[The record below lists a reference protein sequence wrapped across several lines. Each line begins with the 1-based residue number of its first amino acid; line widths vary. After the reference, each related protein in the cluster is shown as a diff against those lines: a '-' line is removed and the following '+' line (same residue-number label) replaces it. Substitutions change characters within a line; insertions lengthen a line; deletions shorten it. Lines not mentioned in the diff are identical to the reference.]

1 MGKVNPATVR
11 QGTFFVVHFVS
22 TISENRTSSEL
33 SHDIPMDL
41 PKLPSDPRGFKK
53 LNIFLLKG
61 RRYIASFRFDKV
73 KSVWKNL
80 NFAQRCYVGATILLL
95 LLLLLL
101 LFDVLD
107 ASNAVAFGIPVTFA
121 IMGYVTNS
129 GHGLVVF
136 GSICSARSPYFFS
149 MRLLSISRWRILPD
163 WLTG

>member
-1 MGKVNPATVR
+1 M
-11 QGTFFVVHFVS
+11 HFVS

-41 PKLPSDPRGFKK
+41 PELPAAPRGFKK

-95 LLLLLL
+95 L
-101 LFDVLD
+101 FDVLD

-136 GSICSARSPYFFS
+136 GSICSARPPCFFS
-149 MRLLSISRWRILPD
+149 MRSLPISRWRILPD
-163 WLTG
+163 

>member
-1 MGKVNPATVR
+1 MR

-22 TISENRTSSEL
+22 TISENRASSEL

-41 PKLPSDPRGFKK
+41 PKLPAAPRGFKK

-95 LLLLLL
+95 L
-101 LFDVLD
+101 FDVLD

-136 GSICSARSPYFFS
+136 GSICSARSPYCFS
-149 MRLLSISRWRILPD
+149 MRLLPISRWRILPD
-163 WLTG
+163 

>member
-41 PKLPSDPRGFKK
+41 PKLPAAPRGFKK

-95 LLLLLL
+95 L
-101 LFDVLD
+101 FDVLD
-107 ASNAVAFGIPVTFA
+107 ASNAVGFGIPVTFA
-121 IMGYVTNS
+121 IMG
-129 GHGLVVF
+129 
-136 GSICSARSPYFFS
+136 
-149 MRLLSISRWRILPD
+149 
-163 WLTG
+163 

>member
-41 PKLPSDPRGFKK
+41 PELPAAPRGFKK

-95 LLLLLL
+95 L
-101 LFDVLD
+101 FDVLD

-136 GSICSARSPYFFS
+136 GSICSARPPCFFS
-149 MRLLSISRWRILPD
+149 MRSLPISRWRILPD
-163 WLTG
+163 

>member
-1 MGKVNPATVR
+1 MR

-22 TISENRTSSEL
+22 TISENRASSEL

-41 PKLPSDPRGFKK
+41 PKLPAAPRGFKK

-95 LLLLLL
+95 L
-101 LFDVLD
+101 FDVLD

-136 GSICSARSPYFFS
+136 GSICSARPPCFFS
-149 MRLLSISRWRILPD
+149 MRSLPISRWRILPD
-163 WLTG
+163 

>member
-1 MGKVNPATVR
+1 M
-11 QGTFFVVHFVS
+11 HFVS

-41 PKLPSDPRGFKK
+41 PELPAAPRGFKK

-95 LLLLLL
+95 LLLLL
-101 LFDVLD
+101 FDVLD

-136 GSICSARSPYFFS
+136 GSICSARPPCFFS
-149 MRLLSISRWRILPD
+149 MRSLPISRWRILPD
-163 WLTG
+163 

>member
-1 MGKVNPATVR
+1 MR

-22 TISENRTSSEL
+22 TISENRASSEL

-41 PKLPSDPRGFKK
+41 PELPAAPRGFKK

-95 LLLLLL
+95 L
-101 LFDVLD
+101 FDVLD

-136 GSICSARSPYFFS
+136 GSICSARSPYCFS
-149 MRLLSISRWRILPD
+149 MRLLPISRWRILPD

>member
-1 MGKVNPATVR
+1 MR

-22 TISENRTSSEL
+22 TISENRASSEL

-41 PKLPSDPRGFKK
+41 PKLPAAPRGFKK

-95 LLLLLL
+95 L
-101 LFDVLD
+101 FDVLD

-136 GSICSARSPYFFS
+136 GSICSARPPYCFS
-149 MRLLSISRWRILPD
+149 MRLLPISRWRILPD

>member
-1 MGKVNPATVR
+1 
-11 QGTFFVVHFVS
+11 
-22 TISENRTSSEL
+22 
-33 SHDIPMDL
+33 MDL
-41 PKLPSDPRGFKK
+41 PELPAAPRGFKK

-95 LLLLLL
+95 LLLLL
-101 LFDVLD
+101 FDVLD

-136 GSICSARSPYFFS
+136 GSICSARPPCFFS
-149 MRLLSISRWRILPD
+149 MRSLPISRWRILPD
-163 WLTG
+163 

>member
-1 MGKVNPATVR
+1 M
-11 QGTFFVVHFVS
+11 HFVS
-22 TISENRTSSEL
+22 TISENRASSEL

-41 PKLPSDPRGFKK
+41 PKLPAAPRGFKK

-95 LLLLLL
+95 L
-101 LFDVLD
+101 FDVLD

-136 GSICSARSPYFFS
+136 GSICSARPPCFFS
-149 MRLLSISRWRILPD
+149 MRSLPI
-163 WLTG
+163 

>member
-1 MGKVNPATVR
+1 
-11 QGTFFVVHFVS
+11 
-22 TISENRTSSEL
+22 
-33 SHDIPMDL
+33 MDL
-41 PKLPSDPRGFKK
+41 PELPAAPRGFKK

-95 LLLLLL
+95 L
-101 LFDVLD
+101 FDVLD

-136 GSICSARSPYFFS
+136 GSICSARPPCFFS
-149 MRLLSISRWRILPD
+149 MRSLPISRWRILPD
-163 WLTG
+163 

>member
-1 MGKVNPATVR
+1 
-11 QGTFFVVHFVS
+11 
-22 TISENRTSSEL
+22 
-33 SHDIPMDL
+33 MDL
-41 PKLPSDPRGFKK
+41 PKLPAAPRGFKK

-95 LLLLLL
+95 L
-101 LFDVLD
+101 FDVLD

-136 GSICSARSPYFFS
+136 GSICSARPPYCFS
-149 MRLLSISRWRILPD
+149 MRLLPISRWRILPD

>member
-41 PKLPSDPRGFKK
+41 PKLPAAPRGFKK

-95 LLLLLL
+95 L
-101 LFDVLD
+101 FDVLD

-136 GSICSARSPYFFS
+136 GSICSARPPCFFS
-149 MRLLSISRWRILPD
+149 MRSLPISRWRILPD
-163 WLTG
+163 

>member
-1 MGKVNPATVR
+1 
-11 QGTFFVVHFVS
+11 
-22 TISENRTSSEL
+22 
-33 SHDIPMDL
+33 MDL
-41 PKLPSDPRGFKK
+41 PELPAAPRGFKK

-95 LLLLLL
+95 L
-101 LFDVLD
+101 FDVLD

-136 GSICSARSPYFFS
+136 GSICSARSPYCFS
-149 MRLLSISRWRILPD
+149 MRLLPISRWRILPD

>member
-1 MGKVNPATVR
+1 MR

-22 TISENRTSSEL
+22 TISENRESSEL

-41 PKLPSDPRGFKK
+41 PKLPAAPRGFKK

-95 LLLLLL
+95 L
-101 LFDVLD
+101 FDVLD

-136 GSICSARSPYFFS
+136 GSICSARSPYCFS
-149 MRLLSISRWRILPD
+149 MRLLPISRWRILPD
-163 WLTG
+163 

>member
-1 MGKVNPATVR
+1 MR

-22 TISENRTSSEL
+22 TISENRASSEL

-41 PKLPSDPRGFKK
+41 PKLPAAPRGFKK

-95 LLLLLL
+95 L
-101 LFDVLD
+101 FDVLD
-107 ASNAVAFGIPVTFA
+107 ASNAVGFGIPVTFA
-121 IMGYVTNS
+121 IMG
-129 GHGLVVF
+129 
-136 GSICSARSPYFFS
+136 
-149 MRLLSISRWRILPD
+149 
-163 WLTG
+163 

>member
-1 MGKVNPATVR
+1 
-11 QGTFFVVHFVS
+11 
-22 TISENRTSSEL
+22 
-33 SHDIPMDL
+33 MDL
-41 PKLPSDPRGFKK
+41 PKLPAAPRGFKK

-95 LLLLLL
+95 L
-101 LFDVLD
+101 FDVLD

-136 GSICSARSPYFFS
+136 GSICSARSPYCFS
-149 MRLLSISRWRILPD
+149 MRLLPISRWRILPD
-163 WLTG
+163 

>member
-1 MGKVNPATVR
+1 
-11 QGTFFVVHFVS
+11 
-22 TISENRTSSEL
+22 
-33 SHDIPMDL
+33 MDL
-41 PKLPSDPRGFKK
+41 PELPAAPRGFKK

-95 LLLLLL
+95 L
-101 LFDVLD
+101 FDVLD
-107 ASNAVAFGIPVTFA
+107 ASNAVGFGIPVTFA

-136 GSICSARSPYFFS
+136 GSICSARSPYCFS
-149 MRLLSISRWRILPD
+149 MRLLPISRWRILPD